1 MLQESEF
8 NQDSIINNP
17 EGRKPLRIKTF
28 HKVMEQTAAQSAQQQ
43 TERKIAE
50 LEQKYGISTAAAE
63 QPGGDQQP
71 KEPGEPQPKI
81 TREEYEVI
89 KSVFVRLGCD
99 SLITYSNFFDN
110 FFGLSYEKF
119 FKYQPAAL
127 RAIAEQMERETD
139 TRRRNGL
146 QVFIDGLEAVNA
158 TIYRIVENSPV
169 FDEAEILCDTLDIA
183 HYEYELK
190 TK

>member
-1 MLQESEF
+1 
-8 NQDSIINNP
+8 
-17 EGRKPLRIKTF
+17 
-28 HKVMEQTAAQSAQQQ
+28 MEQTAAQSAQQQ
-43 TERKIAE
+43 TERKITE
-50 LEQKYGISTAAAE
+50 LEQKYGIPTTTAE

-127 RAIAEQMERETD
+127 RAIAGQMEREPD
-139 TRRRNGL
+139 TRRRNDL
-146 QVFIDGLEAVNA
+146 QVFLDGLEAVNG
-158 TIYRIVENSPV
+158 TIYRIVENSSV
-169 FDEAEILCDTLDIA
+169 FDEAEIMCSALDEA
-183 HYEYELK
+183 HYKYELK
-190 TK
+190 SK

>member
-1 MLQESEF
+1 
-8 NQDSIINNP
+8 
-17 EGRKPLRIKTF
+17 
-28 HKVMEQTAAQSAQQQ
+28 MEQTAAQSAQQQ

-127 RAIAEQMERETD
+127 SAICAQMEQG
-139 TRRRNGL
+139 TRKRNEL
-146 QVFIDGLEAVNA
+146 QHFIDGLEAVNG
-158 TIYRIVENSPV
+158 TLYRIVENSPV

-183 HYEYELK
+183 HHEYELK

>member
-1 MLQESEF
+1 
-8 NQDSIINNP
+8 
-17 EGRKPLRIKTF
+17 
-28 HKVMEQTAAQSAQQQ
+28 MEQITANSVKAQE

-50 LEQKYGISTAAAE
+50 LEQKYDISTATEE

-71 KEPGEPQPKI
+71 KEPGEPQPQI

-127 RAIAEQMERETD
+127 SAICAQMEQG
-139 TRRRNGL
+139 TRKRNEL
-146 QVFIDGLEAVNA
+146 QHFTDGLEAVNG
-158 TIYRIVENSPV
+158 TLYRIVENSPV

-183 HYEYELK
+183 HHEYELK

>member
-8 NQDSIINNP
+8 NQVSIINNP
-17 EGRKPLRIKTF
+17 EGRKPLHPKTF

-50 LEQKYGISTAAAE
+50 LEQKIGIPTAAAE

-71 KEPGEPQPKI
+71 QI

-119 FKYQPAAL
+119 FKYQPAAIS
-127 RAIAEQMERETD
+127 AICAQMEQG
-139 TRRRNGL
+139 TRKRNEL
-146 QVFIDGLEAVNA
+146 QHFIDGLEAVNG
-158 TIYRIVENSPV
+158 TLYRIVENSHV